1 MSYIDL
7 ILIVLVMSQSSDAG
21 DSPFVSGGN
30 GMAITVKST

>member
-21 DSPFVSGGN
+21 DSLFVNGRN
-30 GMAITVKST
+30 GMAITVRST